1 MGEVAVEVV
10 FAELLGA
17 DPAVADRDGVA
28 SIARR
33 TGQLRSWLA
42 SIEVQC
48 ARRTSELAAAG
59 QSEPAE
65 SLLGDEGNRSTRDA
79 VGITRRTH
87 ACDAMPS
94 FEDALA
100 AGLISGDHVDAV
112 ARVLRGLDAEVRA
125 EFISHE
131 AVLLV
136 AATRERIVMFD
147 RTCRDLAK
155 CLVAERDRRAGLDTE
170 AADFER
176 ERAAARIR
184 QWVDKDT
191 GMHHTHVELDRER
204 GTRLTEVLRAHLR
217 RILKQDGNSGRPYG
231 QLEVDAFMA
240 ALESGVTRRPTTPRP
255 GHADGGAGSA
265 AHPTGADGADGTDPS
280 GSDDG
285 SRFDVVGSSAEL
297 RVPDV
302 TLLIDH
308 HTLHDGHHEHGICE
322 TSAGVPLPVETARR
336 LCCDAEITVAT
347 VDANGAVRNLGG
359 PSGP

>member
-1 MGEVAVEVV
+1 MRSRIHGREPETWWSCMKGRQFTMKTRRSVTHPGQTRPQDHHIGSLLHIAPERHVHNGCDTPMRMIEGQQIRSVRGGEAMGEVAVEVV

-17 DPAVADRDGVA
+17 DPAVADRDEVA
-28 SIARR
+28 SIVRR

-42 SIEVQC
+42 SIVVRC

-65 SLLGDEGNRSTRDA
+65 SLLGDEGNRSSRDA

-155 CLVAERDRRAGLDTE
+155 CLVAERDRRAGIDTE

-176 ERAAARIR
+176 ERAAAKTR

-204 GTRLTEVLRAHLR
+204 GTRLADALRVHLR
-217 RILKQDGNSGRPYG
+217 RIVKQDGNSGRPYG

-240 ALESGVTRRPTTPRP
+240 ALESGVTRRPTAGRRDAA
-255 GHADGGAGSA
+255 GNSDG
-265 AHPTGADGADGTDPS
+265 
-280 GSDDG
+280 
-285 SRFDVVGSSAEL
+285 
-297 RVPDV
+297 
-302 TLLIDH
+302 
-308 HTLHDGHHEHGICE
+308 
-322 TSAGVPLPVETARR
+322 
-336 LCCDAEITVAT
+336 
-347 VDANGAVRNLGG
+347 RNV
-359 PSGP
+359 